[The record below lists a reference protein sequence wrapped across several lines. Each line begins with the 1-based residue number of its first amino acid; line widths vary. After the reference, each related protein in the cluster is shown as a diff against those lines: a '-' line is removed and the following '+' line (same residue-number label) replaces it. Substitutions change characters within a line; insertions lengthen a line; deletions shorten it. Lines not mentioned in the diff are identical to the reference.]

1 MPPTPNS
8 NSTSVLS
15 RQMQRLRQQ
24 VDRIDLK
31 MLRLL
36 QQRTKLS
43 GQIGQMKRRH
53 GGVIYVPERER
64 ELVARLTGLSKG
76 QPPARAIAALYRE
89 IMSGSRAAQGQAP
102 IGLLSA
108 SAAHVLPASTA
119 SFGACDRFTSM
130 KSWSELARGLKSGEL
145 SLGLLTGQD
154 FGKVV
159 TSRRWR
165 REFQDQ
171 FVVIGD
177 FTPVL
182 EPDAPLGRRIFI
194 VMPRAVGS
202 AAKANRILILIECKS
217 TPNAIKSLLYSMPD
231 NVQSLHAEPLSRTE
245 SLALVRLAPGR
256 MMDGTRTTRVLLEAG
271 QTAGVP
277 ISILGI
283 YPGTE
288 DHGG

>member
-1 MPPTPNS
+1 
-8 NSTSVLS
+8 
-15 RQMQRLRQQ
+15 
-24 VDRIDLK
+24 

-64 ELVARLTGLSKG
+64 ELVARLTRLSKG
-76 QPPARAIAALYRE
+76 QPPARAVAALYRE
-89 IMSGSRAAQGQAP
+89 IMSGSRAAQGQTP
-102 IGLLSA
+102 IGLLAA

-119 SFGACDRFTSM
+119 CFGACDQFTPK
-130 KSWSELARGLKSGEL
+130 KSWAELAAGLNSGAL
-145 SLGLLTGQD
+145 SLALLTGQD
-154 FGKVV
+154 LGKVA

-165 REFQDQ
+165 REFLTR
-171 FVVIGD
+171 FAVIGD

-182 EPDAPLGRRIFI
+182 ESNAPIGRRIFI
-194 VMPRAVGS
+194 IAPRANGS
-202 AAKANRILILIECKS
+202 SVKANRILILIECKS

-256 MMDGTRTTRVLLEAG
+256 LTDGARATRALLEAG

-288 DHGG
+288 DYGG

>member
-1 MPPTPNS
+1 
-8 NSTSVLS
+8 
-15 RQMQRLRQQ
+15 
-24 VDRIDLK
+24 

-64 ELVARLTGLSKG
+64 ELVARLTSLSNG
-76 QPPARAIAALYRE
+76 TPPARAVAALYRE
-89 IMSGSRAAQGQAP
+89 IMSSSRAAQGQAP
-102 IGLLSA
+102 IGLLAA

-119 SFGACDRFTSM
+119 CFGACDQFAPK
-130 KSWSELARGLKSGEL
+130 KSWAEVAEGLKSGGL
-145 SLGLLTGQD
+145 SLALLTGQD
-154 FGKVV
+154 LGKVV

-165 REFQDQ
+165 KEFLTQ
-171 FVVIGD
+171 FPVVGD
-177 FTPVL
+177 FTPIL
-182 EPDAPLGRRIFI
+182 EPDAPIGRRIFI
-194 VMPRAVGS
+194 LTPRTAGS
-202 AAKANRILILIECKS
+202 ATKANRILILIECKS

-231 NVQSLHAEPLSRTE
+231 NVQSLHAEPLSRNE

-256 MMDGTRTTRVLLEAG
+256 SMDCTRATRALLEAG
-271 QTAGVP
+271 QMAGVP

-288 DHGG
+288 AHGG